1 MDQKYFCK
9 ICDYV
14 TRRSNNLK
22 KHMLTQKHIIN
33 IKKVN
38 KDDNNNDKI
47 QNKNLDDQYCKPKH
61 EHDKQGL
68 PKSLQSDNAFK
79 CKNKK
84 YICDGCNYEFVF
96 RQSLYNHKK
105 FNHCKKTLENI
116 GNDQIVISKEEY
128 NKLKNTAEKLE
139 REKDKILDLANKNA
153 DVANKNADATIIT
166 AKSANQSMRM
176 ITYAIRNFADA
187 PPVKLLEK
195 SDAMKLITHKKNSEF
210 SIEEHF
216 VYNYAENLLHK
227 FIGDMIIRSYKKE
240 NPEEQSMWA
249 TDTSRM
255 SFIVM
260 QILEDTGENEWV
272 NDKSGLKIIKLIIKP
287 VLEEIKHKMI
297 KYINM
302 CAKEGNDN
310 DGNLKDC
317 MEKMLNAKK
326 IILEI
331 TKETLELEI
340 LKYIAPSFGLDLL
353 SIEKVICTKCKKK
366 YIKKNVELIKNKP
379 YCTNCID
386 NLLGENSE
394 CSSEY
399 SENLKPKKSLFT
411 KIKKVTL

>member
-1 MDQKYFCK
+1 MDNKYFCNT
-9 ICDYV
+9 CNYV

-33 IKKVN
+33 NKKDN
-38 KDDNNNDKI
+38 KPVVKISNVKSNKLEKLFDKSDLSDDFSDLAE
-47 QNKNLDDQYCKPKH
+47 NLSMHKLIPY
-61 EHDKQGL
+61 
-68 PKSLQSDNAFK
+68 
-79 CKNKK
+79 NKK
-84 YICDGCNYEFVF
+84 YVCKKCKFEFAHS
-96 RQSLYNHKK
+96 QSLYNHKK
-105 FNHCKKTLENI
+105 FNRCKKTQKFD
-116 GNDQIVISKEEY
+116 NDKIVISKEEY

-153 DVANKNADATIIT
+153 DATIIT

-176 ITYAIRNFADA
+176 MTYAIRNFADA

-353 SIEKVICTKCKKK
+353 LVEKIVCTKCKKK

-399 SENLKPKKSLFT
+399 SENLKSKKSLFT